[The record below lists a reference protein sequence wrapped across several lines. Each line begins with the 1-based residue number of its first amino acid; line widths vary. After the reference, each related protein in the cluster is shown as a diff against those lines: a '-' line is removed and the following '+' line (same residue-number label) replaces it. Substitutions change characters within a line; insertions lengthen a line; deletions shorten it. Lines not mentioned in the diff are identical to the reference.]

1 MRKNVAALPL
11 IIVLAACSPNA
22 PQGPIGKVYM
32 DSLISNDRD
41 AIKSLVAAGTQ
52 ADTAWSRRAEF
63 IQGQKAK
70 SSVKKIGY
78 IELGCKE
85 MDGDR
90 QSCGYRLTSTR
101 QDDVVDKG
109 PVFDIRIH
117 KKSNRITDCLYL
129 DM

>member
-1 MRKNVAALPL
+1 MRKIVAALPL
-11 IIVLAACSPNA
+11 IVALAACSPNT

-41 AIKSLVAAGTQ
+41 AIKSLVTAGSQ

-101 QDDVVDKG
+101 QDDAVDKG
-109 PVFDIRIH
+109 PVFDIRLD
-117 KKSNRITDCLYL
+117 KKSNRITDCLYM
-129 DM
+129 DI

>member
-1 MRKNVAALPL
+1 MRKIVAALPL
-11 IIVLAACSPNA
+11 IVALAACSPNT
-22 PQGPIGKVYM
+22 PQGPIGNIYM

-41 AIKSLVAAGTQ
+41 AIKSLVAAGSQ
-52 ADTAWSRRAEF
+52 ADTEWSRRAEF

-70 SSVKKIGY
+70 STVKKIGY

>member
-1 MRKNVAALPL
+1 MRKIVAALPL
-11 IIVLAACSPNA
+11 IVALAACSPNT
-22 PQGPIGKVYM
+22 PQGPIGHIYM

-41 AIKSLVAAGTQ
+41 AIKSLVTAGSQ